1 MTLFKFVIIASVLLS
16 LNIVCKPKSDTPKNA
31 VNKTEQTSA
40 RGIIKI
46 FTSPKYDTVYFTMS
60 DSSKQILVA
69 DKDSVF
75 GLLFNTSDNN
85 WGLFSVMSQDPN
97 YAKGTAEG
105 KALFNLPL
113 KTRVWPNEIEQGE
126 WVYRDLVDD
135 STGKYIVIGHGDI
148 EKKVQLDEILRII
161 RINNKM

>member
-1 MTLFKFVIIASVLLS
+1 MTLFKYFLITSIFLS
-16 LNIVCKPKSDTPKNA
+16 LNIVCKPKSDIPKNTA
-31 VNKTEQTSA
+31 NKKELTKGNKIT
-40 RGIIKI
+40 KI
-46 FTSPKYDTVYFTMS
+46 FTSPKYDTVYFLMS

-97 YAKGTAEG
+97 YARGTAEG

-113 KTRVWPNEIEQGE
+113 KRRIWPNELGLGE

-135 STGKYIVIGHGDI
+135 STGKYVVIGHGEEEKNIQLNDI
-148 EKKVQLDEILRII
+148 LKII
-161 RINNKM
+161 R